1 MKEIRSNIY
10 YGAKDI
16 EGIFD
21 EIINKKIIQITQDIK
36 KGEIAR
42 YNNKVNKNLSTNC
55 KKEQEVVKK

>member
-10 YGAKDI
+10 YGEKDI

-21 EIINKKIIQITQDIK
+21 EIINEKIIQITQDIK

-42 YNNKVNKNLSTNC
+42 YNNKVSENLSTNC